1 MYGFEMAAE
10 LVYMTL
16 GCLVLLAVL
25 LLVVLG
31 IVGVLAVIWR
41 VVKVSCRDWL
51 DVEPDERQ
59 RGL

>member
-1 MYGFEMAAE
+1 MAVE

-41 VVKVSCRDWL
+41 VVKVSCRDWI
-51 DVEPDERQ
+51 DVEPEERQ